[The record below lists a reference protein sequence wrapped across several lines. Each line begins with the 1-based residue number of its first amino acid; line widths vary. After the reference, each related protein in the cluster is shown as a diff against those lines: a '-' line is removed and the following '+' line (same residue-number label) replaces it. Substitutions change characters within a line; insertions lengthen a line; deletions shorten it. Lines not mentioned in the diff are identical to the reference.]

1 MKMKQNF
8 LSGFE
13 NEVFITKTLQPEQK
27 GGYANMNKEQLE
39 QMKHGIGFIA
49 ALDQSG
55 GSTPKALHDYG
66 IESSE
71 YHTEAEMYDL
81 IQQMRS
87 RVITSKSF
95 TSEHILGGDPFRK
108 NNGS

>member
-1 MKMKQNF
+1 
-8 LSGFE
+8 
-13 NEVFITKTLQPEQK
+13 
-27 GGYANMNKEQLE
+27 MNKEQLE

-95 TSEHILGGDPFRK
+95 TSEHILGAILFEKTMDRK
-108 NNGS
+108 IDDLYTADYL